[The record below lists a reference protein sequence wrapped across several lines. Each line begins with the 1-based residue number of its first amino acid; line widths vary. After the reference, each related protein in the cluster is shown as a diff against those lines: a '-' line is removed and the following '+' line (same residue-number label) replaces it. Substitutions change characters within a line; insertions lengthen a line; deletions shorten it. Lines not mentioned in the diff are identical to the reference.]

1 MQPAQV
7 WLAISMPQT
16 YLMTA
21 PSEEGAGGG
30 IFMAHLLFSFKLGSC
45 SFPRII
51 AASFL
56 LPSRQARNPTS
67 QGERQ
72 LMLDRQSGP
81 ATLGEPLAVA
91 TSLRDPF
98 CPGGRGAVSSRRSLF
113 KYLNR
118 PQANTSALPLL
129 TPVYSPEG
137 QVPQRTMHKLLYE
150 PTSDVR
156 GQGRHLEQDPH
167 VT

>member
-1 MQPAQV
+1 
-7 WLAISMPQT
+7 
-16 YLMTA
+16 
-21 PSEEGAGGG
+21 
-30 IFMAHLLFSFKLGSC
+30 
-45 SFPRII
+45 
-51 AASFL
+51 
-56 LPSRQARNPTS
+56 
-67 QGERQ
+67 
-72 LMLDRQSGP
+72 MLDRQSGP

-91 TSLRDPF
+91 TSLLDPF

-150 PTSDVR
+150 PTFVMVSKTGFVFEFANTISFDSVGEFR
-156 GQGRHLEQDPH
+156 EVARNKLAK
-167 VT
+167 

>member
-1 MQPAQV
+1 ME
-7 WLAISMPQT
+7 SYSSHT
-16 YLMTA
+16 C
-21 PSEEGAGGG
+21 
-30 IFMAHLLFSFKLGSC
+30 FSFISYLCPFPGVVLRRR
-45 SFPRII
+45 SFFR
-51 AASFL
+51 
-56 LPSRQARNPTS
+56 R
-67 QGERQ
+67 GERETRPTRASVSSCWIGNQ
-72 LMLDRQSGP
+72 AMRL
-81 ATLGEPLAVA
+81 TCEKPLAVA
-91 TSLRDPF
+91 TSLIDPF
-98 CPGGRGAVSSRRSLF
+98 CPGGRGAVSSGRSLF
-113 KYLNR
+113 RYLNR

>member
-1 MQPAQV
+1 
-7 WLAISMPQT
+7 
-16 YLMTA
+16 
-21 PSEEGAGGG
+21 
-30 IFMAHLLFSFKLGSC
+30 
-45 SFPRII
+45 
-51 AASFL
+51 
-56 LPSRQARNPTS
+56 
-67 QGERQ
+67 
-72 LMLDRQSGP
+72 MLDRQSGP

-91 TSLRDPF
+91 TSLIDPF

-150 PTSDVR
+150 PSQVYYEIHALTIYFRDWCLQHIWLRSGDVCER
-156 GQGRHLEQDPH
+156 KKGNCDSCPDVMYSQKNRRRFLYQFSTMLFIVTCDMSSAQWHVGGQLVYTRL
-167 VT
+167 